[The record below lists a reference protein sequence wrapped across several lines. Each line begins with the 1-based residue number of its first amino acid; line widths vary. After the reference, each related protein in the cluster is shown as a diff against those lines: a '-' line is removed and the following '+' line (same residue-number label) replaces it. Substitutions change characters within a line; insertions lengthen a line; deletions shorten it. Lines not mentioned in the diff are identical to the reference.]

1 MIRNGA
7 PVRVLIVDDEPDI
20 CWALTHILKSAGIVP
35 VTTTSGR
42 EALRLAKS
50 QRFHLAFVDAK
61 LPDLD
66 GLDLARRIRE
76 GDAAVRIVLVSG
88 YFWRDDAEVRQAM
101 VAGLITD
108 FVGKPILHQQVEAIA
123 REVLSQVV
131 STSRVIAPV
140 P

>member
-1 MIRNGA
+1 MIRTGA
-7 PVRVLIVDDEPDI
+7 PEVLIVDDEPDI
-20 CWALTHILKSAGIVP
+20 CWALTHILKSTGIVP
-35 VTTTSGR
+35 VTATSGR

-88 YFWRDDAEVRQAM
+88 YFYRDDVEVRQAM

-108 FVGKPILHQQVEAIA
+108 FVSKPIRHQEVEAIA
-123 REVLSQVV
+123 REVLA
-131 STSRVIAPV
+131 R
-140 P
+140 

>member
-1 MIRNGA
+1 MADNVNRLL
-7 PVRVLIVDDEPDI
+7 VVDDEPDI

-35 VTTTSGR
+35 VTTTSGQ
-42 EALRLAKS
+42 EALSLAKS

-88 YFWRDDAEVRQAM
+88 YFYRDDAEVRQAM
-101 VAGLITD
+101 VAGLISD
-108 FVGKPILHQQVEAIA
+108 FVSKPILHQEVEAIA
-123 REVLSQVV
+123 REVLA
-131 STSRVIAPV
+131 R
-140 P
+140 

>member
-1 MIRNGA
+1 MNPTGA
-7 PVRVLIVDDEPDI
+7 PEVLIVDDEPDI
-20 CWALTHILKSAGIVP
+20 CWALTHVLKGMGIVP

-42 EALRLAKS
+42 EALRLTKS
-50 QRFHLAFVDAK
+50 QPFHLAFVDAK
-61 LPDLD
+61 LPDMD

-76 GDAAVRIVLVSG
+76 GDAAARIVLVSG
-88 YFWRDDAEVRQAM
+88 YFYCDDAEVRQAM
-101 VAGLITD
+101 VAGLIAD

>member
-7 PVRVLIVDDEPDI
+7 ADILIVDDEPDI
-20 CWALTHILKSAGIVP
+20 CWALTHILKGMGIVP

-42 EALRLAKS
+42 EALRLARS
-50 QRFHLAFVDAK
+50 QRFALAFVDAK

-88 YFWRDDAEVRQAM
+88 YFYRDDAEVRQAM
-101 VAGLITD
+101 AAGLITD
-108 FVGKPILHQQVEAIA
+108 FVSKPIPHEEIQAIA
-123 REVLSQVV
+123 SGVV
-131 STSRVIAPV
+131 SR
-140 P
+140 